1 MSDQTKP
8 NAETP
13 EYRAALEQAA
23 SDILKM
29 VMKAMADP
37 EGGIAIDQVIA
48 LIDGHIGP
56 TLLTETPKP
65 ETQAEKSF
73 DEWWATWPVF
83 DADRLLL
90 TDKGLASLAWRAAL
104 MSVKPETRAGAME
117 ARKFANHL
125 LTSIPNVGMSAWRF
139 ETVIVYLAKE
149 IVARD
154 AKRDAEVAKSARKA
168 ITDYIKSGK
177 TISGEP
183 TDLDLALDKF
193 AAKIRA
199 EASELA
205 FLRGKLAAVKQY
217 APTRWTL
224 IASDL
229 EDQIKQLRIPP
240 QPEKPKGLNEK

>member
-1 MSDQTKP
+1 MATRIFNMYAAQEGRPPMTDQTKP
-8 NAETP
+8 NAEAP
-13 EYRAALEQAA
+13 ERLCRTCKQ
-23 SDILKM
+23 
-29 VMKAMADP
+29 P
-37 EGGIAIDQVIA
+37 ESYHGVGGKLLHDFFPEWARVR
-48 LIDGHIGP
+48 
-56 TLLTETPKP
+56 TLLAETPKP
-65 ETQAEKSF
+65 ETQQVPLIA
-73 DEWWATWPVF
+73 V
-83 DADRLLL
+83 RILLEG
-90 TDKGLASLAWRAAL
+90 KPGAAL
-104 MSVKPETRAGAME
+104 NAVVEDYPELAKMILSRKPEMQAGAMSAKGFACLILLQEELSLEWLE
-117 ARKFANHL
+117 AQVA
-125 LTSIPNVGMSAWRF
+125 
-139 ETVIVYLAKE
+139 
-149 IVARD
+149 ARD